1 MASEEN
7 QEKEPTES
15 VKSQIFSLFNNSPF
29 YRHMGMELV
38 EANEGR
44 SRVRLPLKDEFKN
57 LYGTIHGGAIA
68 TILDSSCSIAA
79 GTLMEPG
86 EVAVTLNQRINY
98 IAQPQG
104 SILYAEGR
112 AIHKG
117 RYTGVGQAEV
127 RDDQGNLV
135 AVGTATIF
143 IFRRKENDG

>member
-1 MASEEN
+1 MAEEN
-7 QEKEPTES
+7 REREPTEP
-15 VKSQIFSLFNNSPF
+15 VKDQIISLFNNSPF
-29 YRHMGMELV
+29 YRHMGMELL
-38 EANEGR
+38 EATQGR
-44 SRVRLPLKDEFKN
+44 SRVRLPLKEEFKN

-68 TILDSSCSIAA
+68 TLLDSSCSIAA

-86 EVAVTLNQRINY
+86 EVAVTLNQRVNY

-104 SILYAEGR
+104 SLLYAEGR

-143 IFRRKENDG
+143 IFRRQQSDD